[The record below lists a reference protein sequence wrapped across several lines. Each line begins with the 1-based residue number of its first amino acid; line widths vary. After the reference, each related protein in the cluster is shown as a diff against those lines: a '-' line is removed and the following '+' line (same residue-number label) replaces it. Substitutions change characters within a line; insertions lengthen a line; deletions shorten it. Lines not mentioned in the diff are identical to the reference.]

1 MKIPLRTT
9 LSAAVVAT
17 SLGAMA
23 TTASASDVG
32 YGVGLS
38 YVFGQGFA
46 VGVKAFSDDEADE
59 VAAGVGIDY
68 VFANNALRPNIGIA
82 YLGDGYYGDGT
93 LGYNLGSGHFDL
105 GVGGG
110 WSDADDKHHRR
121 NNAGPQ
127 LPPPQL
133 PPPQ

>member
-1 MKIPLRTT
+1 MNSTLRFK
-9 LSAAVVAT
+9 
-17 SLGAMA
+17 LGAA
-23 TTASASDVG
+23 LLSTALGSLPTLASASNVG

-59 VAAGVGIDY
+59 VAGGVGIDY

-121 NNAGPQ
+121 NNAPQ